1 MRPDPDTAGP
11 AGSGGLWRVVGSA
24 TATAALVV
32 TSAAVF
38 YVATRD
44 DGLETKSSSG
54 TTQVAAIPGFSEVG
68 GADLLGFSN
77 KPARC
82 QSHEGMVMIG
92 RTADTVF
99 VVCRSAGIFQSHY
112 YTAARLH
119 DGATTAPVAVTAR
132 PGGFD
137 STGDPTVIRVRA
149 NTLTVRRGAEPVSVE
164 LVLEHQR
171 R

>member
-1 MRPDPDTAGP
+1 MRPDPDTAGSV
-11 AGSGGLWRVVGSA
+11 GSDGLWRVVGSA
-24 TATAALVV
+24 VTTAALVV

-44 DGLETKSSSG
+44 EPGVESSSG
-54 TTQVAAIPGFSEVG
+54 TGHVSAITGFGEVG
-68 GADLLGFSN
+68 GADILGFVDH
-77 KPARC
+77 PARC

-92 RTADTVF
+92 RTEHTVF

-112 YTAARLH
+112 YTGARLA
-119 DGATTAPVAVTAR
+119 DGATTSGVAVAAV

-137 STGDPTVIRVRA
+137 STGDTTVIRVRA
-149 NTLTVRRGAEPVSVE
+149 NTLTVRRGSEPVSVE
-164 LVLEHQR
+164 LMLEYQR

>member
-1 MRPDPDTAGP
+1 MRTDLDTAGP
-11 AGSGGLWRVVGSA
+11 VGNGGLWPVVGSA
-24 TATAALVV
+24 VATAALVV
-32 TSAAVF
+32 TSAGVF
-38 YVATRD
+38 YVTTRD
-44 DGLETKSSSG
+44 DEPPVETSSD
-54 TTQVAAIPGFSEVG
+54 TTQVAAVPGFSEVG
-68 GADLLGFSN
+68 GADILGFADHS
-77 KPARC
+77 ARC

-112 YTAARLH
+112 YTAAQLP
-119 DGATTAPVAVTAR
+119 DGATTAPVAVAAV

-137 STGDPTVIRVRA
+137 STGAATVIRVRA